1 VSTARKEVD
10 NIRTVKDKPH
20 EDVSIMDS
28 AQVIVY
34 IFEFIIIL
42 VKVDDDDDDDDDKI
56 LDDNCYLFV

>member
-10 NIRTVKDKPH
+10 YIRTVKDKPH

-42 VKVDDDDDDDDDKI
+42 VRVDDDDDDKI